1 MPYTGSAAGVGLS
14 TVISINT
21 SSTTTPTWTAVGEL
35 RKASLTGRQTGDADV
50 TNFESSAR
58 EFVPTL
64 IESGT
69 WDIEGNRIGGD
80 AGQVAMET
88 AFTTVPPKLSEFKIQ
103 LPKTANQTV
112 IGDSFTFNALI
123 KELDYSVE
131 VDKAVTLTGKLKVSG
146 ILTVTAGS

>member
-1 MPYTGSAAGVGLS
+1 VAYTGSKAGVGLS

-21 SSTTTPTWTAVGEL
+21 GTISSPTFTPVGEL
-35 RKASLTGRQTGDADV
+35 RKCVLSGRQTGDADV

-80 AGQVAMET
+80 AGQLAMEA
-88 AFTTVPPKLSEFKIQ
+88 AFTTVPPVLSQFKIQ
-103 LPKTANQTV
+103 LPKSGGQTST
-112 IGDSFTFNALI
+112 GDSFTFLALI

-131 VDKAVTLTGKLKVSG
+131 IDKAVSLTGKLKVSG

>member
-1 MPYTGSAAGVGLS
+1 MPYSGSLAGVGLS

-21 SSTTTPTWTAVGEL
+21 GTVSTPTWTDIGEL
-35 RKASLTGRQTGDADV
+35 RKCSLTGRQTGDADV
-50 TNFESSAR
+50 TNFQSSAR

-80 AGQVAMET
+80 VGQVAMET
-88 AFTTVPPKLSEFKIQ
+88 AFTTVPPVLKQFKIQ
-103 LPKTANQTV
+103 LPKTANQTTT
-112 IGDSFTFNALI
+112 GDSFTFMALI
-123 KELDYSVE
+123 KELDYAVE
-131 VDKAVTLTGKLKVSG
+131 IDKAVTLTGKLKVSG

>member
-1 MPYTGSAAGVGLS
+1 VSYSGSLAGVGLS

-21 SSTTTPTWTAVGEL
+21 GTVSSPTWTTVGEL
-35 RKASLTGRQTGDADV
+35 NKCVLSGRQTGDADV

-69 WDIEGNRIGGD
+69 WDIAGNRIGGD
-80 AGQVAMET
+80 AGQSAMET
-88 AFTTVPPKLSEFKIQ
+88 AFTTIPPVLSQFKIQ
-103 LPKTANQTV
+103 LPKSGAQVST
-112 IGDSFTFNALI
+112 GDSFVFKALI
-123 KELDYSVE
+123 KELDYSIE
-131 VDKAVTLTGKLKVSG
+131 IDKAVSLSGKLKVSG

>member
-1 MPYTGSAAGVGLS
+1 MPYTGSLAGVGLS
-14 TVISINT
+14 TVVSINT
-21 SSTTTPTWTAVGEL
+21 GTLSSPTFTPIAEL
-35 RKASLTGRQTGDADV
+35 RKISLSGRQTGDADV
-50 TNFESSAR
+50 TNFQSSAR

-80 AGQVAMET
+80 VGQLACET
-88 AFTTVPPKLSEFKIQ
+88 AFTTVPPKLSQFKIQ
-103 LPKTANQTV
+103 LPKTPTQTT
-112 IGDSFTFNALI
+112 IGDSFTFLALI

-131 VDKAVTLTGKLKVSG
+131 IDKAITLTAKFKVSG